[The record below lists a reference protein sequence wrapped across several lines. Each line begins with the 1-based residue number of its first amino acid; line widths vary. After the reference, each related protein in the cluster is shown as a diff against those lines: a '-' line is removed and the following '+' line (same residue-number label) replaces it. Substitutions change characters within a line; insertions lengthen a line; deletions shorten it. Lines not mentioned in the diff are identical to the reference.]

1 MKRILLWTFE
11 RGSFHWDV
19 MCVLILAFLFLI
31 PRSFFK
37 DVPDYMRAPATE
49 SVHKDVDKSGNTIF
63 TVKLDAPRFFD
74 SAEVRKS
81 AVDMLQ
87 QNLEKPARP
96 LHMQPHMQPIRDW
109 TGRVI
114 AYAIWKER

>member
-31 PRSFFK
+31 PRTFFK
-37 DVPDYMRAPATE
+37 DVPDFMRVSATE
-49 SVHKDVDKSGNTIF
+49 SLHKTVDKSGNTIF
-63 TVKLDAPRFFD
+63 TVKLNAPRFFD
-74 SAEVRKS
+74 TVEVRNS
-81 AVDMLQ
+81 AVEMLQ
-87 QNLEKPARP
+87 QTLGKPARP
-96 LHMQPHMQPIRDW
+96 LRMQPIRDW